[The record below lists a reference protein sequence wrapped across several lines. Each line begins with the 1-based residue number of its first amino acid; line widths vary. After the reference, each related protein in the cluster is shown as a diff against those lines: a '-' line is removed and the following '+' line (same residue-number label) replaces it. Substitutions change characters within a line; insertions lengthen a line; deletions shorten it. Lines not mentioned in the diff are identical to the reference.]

1 MVPGGVESVEE
12 ERVIQACNT
21 WVVQHRLPAGEYL
34 YALTDALTGGPLAV
48 LDLARPN
55 GLQEGYSQPVAL
67 LIGESQETG
76 TVAHRAGYRYF
87 TDVHAFRAY
96 VQQEI
101 LALPSAS

>member
-1 MVPGGVESVEE
+1 MVPGGVESAEE
-12 ERVIQACNT
+12 EQVIQACNA
-21 WVVQHRLPAGEYL
+21 WVVQHGLPAGGYL
-34 YALTDALTGGPLAV
+34 YELTDVLTGAPLAV
-48 LDLARPN
+48 LDLAWPN

-76 TVAHRAGYRYF
+76 TVANRAGYRYF

-96 VQQEI
+96 VWQEI